1 MRKLYFYYLI
11 LISVSICSCSSKKD
25 ILYFQDLE
33 NKDYVTKYSDY
44 KIQVDDII
52 KIDINSEI
60 PESALIFNKNPNP
73 INNTANRE
81 NMLLNG
87 YLVDVDGNINFPI
100 LGEINV
106 EGKTIRDLRNYLY
119 SNIVNNGE
127 GYLLNPFIDVKVIN
141 LSFTILGEVNNPG
154 KYNFLNNNFDILE
167 AIGMAGDLTIN
178 GKRDDVKIIR
188 KINDRKIVK
197 TIDLT
202 KSNILTDDNFQIFAG
217 DIIIVNP
224 NYNRVKN
231 AGIIGNSGTLLS
243 LLSFIL
249 SSIIV
254 INN

>member
-1 MRKLYFYYLI
+1 MRKLYLNYLV
-11 LISVSICSCSSKKD
+11 LIAITICSCSSKKD
-25 ILYFQDLE
+25 ILYFQDIE
-33 NKDYVTKYSDY
+33 DKDYVTKYSDY

-60 PESALIFNKNPNP
+60 PESAIIFNKNPNP
-73 INNTANRE
+73 INNTSNRE
-81 NMLLNG
+81 SMLLNG

-106 EGKTIRDLRNYLY
+106 EGKTIKDLRNYLY

-141 LSFTILGEVNNPG
+141 LSFTILGEVNKPG

-202 KSNILTDDNFQIFAG
+202 KSNILNEDNFQIFPG

-231 AGIIGNSGTLLS
+231 AGLIGNSGTLLS